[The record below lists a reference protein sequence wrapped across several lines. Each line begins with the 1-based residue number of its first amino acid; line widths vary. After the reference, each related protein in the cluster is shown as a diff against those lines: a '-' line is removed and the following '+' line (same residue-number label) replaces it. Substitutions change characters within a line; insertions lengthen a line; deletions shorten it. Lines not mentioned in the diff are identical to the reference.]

1 MRRYQEEKQQEGS
14 LLLEKLVN
22 SFRAKAKQFF
32 LLNDGEE

>member
-1 MRRYQEEKQQEGS
+1 MRRYQEEKEQKGS

-32 LLNDGEE
+32 LLNDI